1 MARVDITMPG
11 KPQASKSAC
20 ILVLLILFIIA
31 LAAISVVN
39 SKVGRGRPVPH
50 GLAAPG
56 FIIFHELNLRQ
67 P

>member
-1 MARVDITMPG
+1 MTRVDIAMPG

-50 GLAAPG
+50 GSVARVHYLP
-56 FIIFHELNLRQ
+56 
-67 P
+67 